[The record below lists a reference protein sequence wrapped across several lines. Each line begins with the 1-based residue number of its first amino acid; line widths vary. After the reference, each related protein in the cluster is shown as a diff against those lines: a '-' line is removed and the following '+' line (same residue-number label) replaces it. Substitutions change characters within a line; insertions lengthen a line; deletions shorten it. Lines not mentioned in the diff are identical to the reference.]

1 MRNSIGKLA
10 GIIIALTLTSIT
22 SVEAADVGGPAIP
35 AKTDNIG
42 INIIY
47 ERYKRD
53 VKLSSR
59 ECVIRMLGDEITL
72 PASSESGVQDE
83 VRLMARLS
91 FPVGS
96 RALIHLD
103 GGVTDS
109 EASQDV
115 DPILGGGFRVLA
127 YQSDA
132 IDVSIFGSAHYVP
145 KIEYEFYFTNIDLNT
160 LTFNQEESYWEANG
174 GVVLSHPVALESG
187 PELTLYG
194 GLMIS
199 VLEGDEDWEIQ
210 FSDVGEV
217 GEREGQL
224 EDDGA
229 VSVLGGLA
237 CQFNEQVGMRVEG
250 RFVNQTSLSVAV
262 VVNL

>member
-1 MRNSIGKLA
+1 MRTTIGKLA

-22 SVEAADVGGPAIP
+22 SVEAADVGGPASP
-35 AKTDNIG
+35 AKMEKIG

-47 ERYKRD
+47 EKYRRD
-53 VKLSSR
+53 VEISSR
-59 ECVIRMLGDEITL
+59 EHVLRIPGDEVTV
-72 PASSESGVQDE
+72 PAFSESGVQDE

-103 GGVTDS
+103 GGVTDEES
-109 EASQDV
+109 SQDV
-115 DPILGGGFRVLA
+115 DPILGGGVRVLA
-127 YQSDA
+127 YQSNA

-145 KIEYEFYFTNIDLNT
+145 KREYKFYFTDIDLNT
-160 LTFNQEESYWEANG
+160 LAFAQEESYWEANG

-199 VLEGDEDWEIQ
+199 VLKGDEDWEIQ
-210 FSDVGEV
+210 LSDFGEV
-217 GEREGQL
+217 GEYEGQL

-250 RFVNQTSLSVAV
+250 RFVNQTSVSVAV